1 MPRRE
6 RRHLAQERSR
16 DPAARRSG
24 ANMAAAALG
33 PARRAGRLERA
44 VGVMCWKPGK
54 PAPLIARSASK
65 FMRLESKA
73 VGRSRVRDSQ
83 GREAVP
89 EGDERTANPEQPDG
103 AAPAR
108 PPRLVQTAKTYSHST
123 RL

>member
-1 MPRRE
+1 
-6 RRHLAQERSR
+6 
-16 DPAARRSG
+16 
-24 ANMAAAALG
+24 MAAAALG